1 LYRQGR
7 KPEEAFPD
15 RNWLLVWEEP
25 REAVD
30 AMENNLSDRL
40 FKQFSLLVYEQCGI
54 NLHEGKKALL
64 QARLNKRLRLT
75 GISSYEEYFK
85 FITSGAN
92 PGEFVH
98 FLDSISTNLTYFFRE
113 SQHFDFL
120 DGVALPELIAK
131 KQKDRDS
138 RIRIWSAGCSTGE
151 EPYSLAMCVMAHLPE
166 IARWDLRILATDIST
181 RVLETASR
189 GIYSDEKIQK
199 VPPALRQANFQKVSN
214 SNGKP
219 DFQVTAHVKRVI
231 TFRRL
236 NFKEPYPFKG
246 LFDFI
251 FCRNVMIYFDKKT
264 QEELVNKIAGFLSPG
279 GYFFVGHSESLTGLA
294 HKLSYVRPAI
304 YRN

>member
-1 LYRQGR
+1 MW
-7 KPEEAFPD
+7 A
-15 RNWLLVWEEP
+15 EP
-25 REAVD
+25 RKAVD
-30 AMENNLSDRL
+30 GMEYDLPDRL

-85 FITSGAN
+85 LITSGAN

-151 EPYSLAMCVMAHLPE
+151 EPYSLAMCVLAHLSE
-166 IARWDLRILATDIST
+166 IARWDFRILATDIST
-181 RVLETASR
+181 RVLKTASR
-189 GIYSDEKIQK
+189 GIYSEEKIQK
-199 VPPALRQANFQKVSN
+199 VPPALRQANFQKIS
-214 SNGKP
+214 STNGKP
-219 DFQVTAHVKRVI
+219 DFEIAPHVKRII
-231 TFRRL
+231 TFHRL
-236 NFKEPYPFKG
+236 NFKEPYSFRG

-251 FCRNVMIYFDKKT
+251 FCRNVMIYFDKET
-264 QEELVNKIAGFLSPG
+264 QEELVNRMAGFLSPG
-279 GYFFVGHSESLTGLA
+279 GYFFVGHSESLTGLP